1 MTANVDDVSHL
12 PVRRL
17 APCELGAI
25 QALAYGRDW
34 LYPDSTWGFL
44 FDIGEIHGVFDEE
57 GDLLTTATLVRF
69 GPHLASVGMVLTD
82 PRFEGRGLGRRI
94 MRRLLDRAD
103 GAAVILYA
111 TAQGR
116 PLYEKLGFVPLAES
130 TIYKGVPELADARPP
145 RSRSATP
152 DDLPGMLALDVEA
165 VGADRSDMVV
175 RLFDYA
181 HELRL
186 IERDNRVVAYGGSW
200 RTVDSLVLGPVLAAD
215 GADAVALL
223 DDLVRRA
230 RGPLRMEAHSD
241 RPHVHRWAAE
251 NGLDQQQ
258 TLTAMAIGP
267 PLPGNWDRWHVP
279 LSLATG

>member
-1 MTANVDDVSHL
+1 MTTNVDDVSHL

-25 QALAYGRDW
+25 QALAYRRDW
-34 LYPDSTWGFL
+34 FYPDSTWEFL

-69 GPHLASVGMVLTD
+69 GLQLASVGMVLTD
-82 PRFEGRGLGRRI
+82 PRLEGRGLGRRV
-94 MRRLLDRAD
+94 MQRLLDRAGD
-103 GAAVILYA
+103 AAVILYA

-130 TIYKGVPELADARPP
+130 TIYKGVPELADAQPPQSRP
-145 RSRSATP
+145 ATP
-152 DDLPGMLALDVEA
+152 NDLIGMLALDGEA
-165 VGADRSDMVV
+165 LGADRSDMVV

-200 RTVDSLVLGPVLAAD
+200 RTVDSLVLGPVLAEN

-223 DDLVRRA
+223 DDLARRV
-230 RGPLRMEAHSD
+230 RGPLRVEAHGD
-241 RPHVHRWAAE
+241 RPHVHKWAAE
-251 NGLDQQQ
+251 HGLDQQRA
-258 TLTAMAIGP
+258 LSAMAIGP
-267 PLPGNWDRWHVP
+267 PLPGNWDRWHAP

>member
-1 MTANVDDVSHL
+1 MTTKVDDVSRL

-34 LYPDSTWGFL
+34 FYPDSTWELL

-69 GPHLASVGMVLTD
+69 GLQMASVGMVLTD
-82 PRFEGRGLGRRI
+82 PRVEGRGLGRRV
-94 MRRLLDRAD
+94 MQRVLDRTGDAS
-103 GAAVILYA
+103 VILYA
-111 TAQGR
+111 TARGR

-130 TIYKGVPELADARPP
+130 TIYKGVPEPADAQPP
-145 RSRSATP
+145 RSRPVTP
-152 DDLPGMLALDVEA
+152 DDLPGMLALDGA
-165 VGADRSDMVV
+165 ALGADRSDMVV
-175 RLFDYA
+175 QLFDYA
-181 HELRL
+181 HELRV
-186 IERDNRVVAYGGSW
+186 IERGNQVVAYGGSW
-200 RTVDSLVLGPVLAAD
+200 RAVDSLVLGPVVAVD

-230 RGPLRMEAHSD
+230 RGSLRLEAHGD
-241 RPHVHRWAAE
+241 RPHIHGWAAE
-251 NGLDQQQ
+251 RGLVQQGF
-258 TLTAMAIGP
+258 LSAMAIGP
-267 PLPGNWDRWHVP
+267 PLPGDWGLWHAP